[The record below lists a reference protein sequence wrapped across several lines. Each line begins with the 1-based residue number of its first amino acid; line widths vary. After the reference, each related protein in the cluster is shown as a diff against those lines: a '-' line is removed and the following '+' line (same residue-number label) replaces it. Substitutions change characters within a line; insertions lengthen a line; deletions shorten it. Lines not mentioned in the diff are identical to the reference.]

1 MCVEKATGQRA
12 RGQTAIKTGYITDV
26 NRWCAK
32 DSGL

>member
-1 MCVEKATGQRA
+1 MCVERTTGQRA
-12 RGQTAIKTGYITDV
+12 WVQKAATAGRITDV